1 MNEPLERLTINFIG
15 GPLALELPRTL
26 CARLAE
32 LYRPFLAD
40 GPSVL
45 TVTFDAQP
53 LVDYNLEL
61 GLRLIYPEQSGRRVI
76 REPRFELV
84 PTGTGARVKYC
95 LGAYQYVDFV
105 LRVWAAMCLLPP
117 EGFLFHA
124 AGIVTPRGSGF
135 LICGKS
141 GGGKSTLA
149 GNLIGRPGWHVLSD
163 EMPAVRRAVR
173 RGDGGWTVE
182 FTPFWGD
189 LEPRMPAVTR
199 AGLAGVCALE
209 KGDAVRLEPLTAR
222 DGAALLLA
230 SVTSYEPPPWFAD
243 LILPFATELSRR
255 VPVHRLTVPRTFEP
269 AELADL
275 LDEPSEASYASDK
288 NGP

>member
-1 MNEPLERLTINFIG
+1 MKEPLERLTINFIG

-26 CARLAE
+26 RAPLAE
-32 LYRPFLAD
+32 LYRPFLTN
-40 GPSVL
+40 GPGVL
-45 TVTFDAQP
+45 TVTFDVQSQ
-53 LVDYNLEL
+53 VDYNIEL

-84 PTGTGARVKYC
+84 PTDAGARVKYR
-95 LGAYQYVDFV
+95 LGAYQNVDFV

-117 EGFLFHA
+117 DGFLFHA
-124 AGIVTPRGSGF
+124 AGVVTPRGRGF

-141 GGGKSTLA
+141 GSGKSTLS

-163 EMPAVRRAVR
+163 EMPAVRR
-173 RGDGGWTVE
+173 GDGGWTVE
-182 FTPFWGD
+182 FTPFWGE

-199 AGLAGVCALE
+199 AGLTGVCTLE
-209 KGDAVRLEPLTAR
+209 KGDVARLEPLTAGE
-222 DGAALLLA
+222 GAALLLT
-230 SVTSYEPPPWFAD
+230 SVTSYVPPPWFAD
-243 LILPFATELSRR
+243 LVLPFATELSRSI
-255 VPVHRLTVPRTFEP
+255 PFHRLTVPRTFEP

-275 LDEPSEASYASDK
+275 LDEPSEAGYASGK